1 MWKPVRPESNSAT
14 GRSVLSA
21 AHALQRPHWLS
32 TGANRMKQQR
42 CAPLVWGMLL
52 FVFTSLPNMLLAQ
65 SRTSTSR
72 DRSLERAGAQLRTAY
87 THAVRASFFDTL
99 TVCASSRSPR
109 AVCEAGRTRER
120 AAREIVR
127 AGLARGFG
135 AVPPAATFARVLRIR
150 AENARDARQSGGS
163 QESAAARW
171 TDR

>member
-1 MWKPVRPESNSAT
+1 
-14 GRSVLSA
+14 
-21 AHALQRPHWLS
+21 
-32 TGANRMKQQR
+32 MKHQR
-42 CAPLVWGMLL
+42 CAHLVSGMLL
-52 FVFTSLPNMLLAQ
+52 LSLTSHPNMLLAQ

-72 DRSLERAGAQLRTAY
+72 DRSLERAGEQLRTAY
-87 THAVRASFFDTL
+87 KHAVSAAFFDTL
-99 TVCASSRSPR
+99 AVCASSRSPR
-109 AVCEAGRTRER
+109 AVCDAGRASER

-150 AENARDARQSGGS
+150 AENARDDRQSGGS